1 VSRDPQICIIGGG
14 SVGSVLAYFLHRGGI
29 REIPVY
35 YASRES
41 VIEVESQR
49 GVVVIEKKSGAE
61 YLVPIKPRHYSQPVD
76 QCVFV
81 LNAVKAIDV
90 PRSLELASKITR
102 EDGVVIM
109 LQNGFGSLELAE
121 EKLAGLKVAC
131 GVVYFASE
139 RVSRARV
146 IYYGGDALLVGC
158 RRRPCGELLVLAEI
172 FKRGG
177 LDFRVVDNIDHY
189 RWIKL
194 AFNSV
199 VNPLTAIT
207 RSRNEIVLEEEG
219 VKLAEMIIR
228 EVCEAARLHGYNLD
242 PTRLIKH
249 IFKMLEDS
257 RENYSSMVQ
266 DILAG
271 RNTEIDYINGFIART
286 LGERGLV
293 NTVLTLLVKL
303 IEKSRGRGVKG

>member
-1 VSRDPQICIIGGG
+1 VSRYPLVCIVGGG
-14 SVGSVLAYFLHRGGI
+14 SVGSLLAYFLHRSGV

-41 VIEVESQR
+41 VLEVENQG
-49 GVVVIEKKSGAE
+49 GVVVVEKKSSVE
-61 YLVPIKPRHYSQPVD
+61 YLVPVKPRHYSQPVD

-90 PRSLELASKITR
+90 PRSLELVSKIAC
-102 EDGVVIM
+102 EGGVVVM

-121 EKLAGLKVAC
+121 EKLTGLKVAC

-146 IYYGGDALLVGC
+146 IYYGGDTLLVGC
-158 RRRPCGELLVLAEI
+158 RRKPCEELLVLAEI
-172 FKRGG
+172 FRRGG
-177 LDFRVVDNIDHY
+177 LDFRVVDNIDYY

-194 AFNSV
+194 AFNAV
-199 VNPLTAIT
+199 INPLTAIT

-219 VKLAEMIIR
+219 VKLAEMIIK
-228 EVCEAARLHGYNLD
+228 EVCEAARLHGYNLES
-242 PTRLIKH
+242 TRLLKH
-249 IFKMLEDS
+249 VLRVLENS

-271 RNTEIDYINGFIART
+271 RSTEIDYINGFIART
-286 LGERGLV
+286 LGERGVV
-293 NTVLTLLVKL
+293 NTVLTLIVKL
-303 IEKSRGRGVKG
+303 LEKSRKYEVKK